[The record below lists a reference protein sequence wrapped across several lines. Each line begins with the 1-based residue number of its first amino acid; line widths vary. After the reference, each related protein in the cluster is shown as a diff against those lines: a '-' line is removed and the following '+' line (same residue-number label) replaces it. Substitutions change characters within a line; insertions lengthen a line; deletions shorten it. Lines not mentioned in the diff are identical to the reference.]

1 MAKKKRI
8 AILIVVVLL
17 AVLAYRLY
25 QREENRGNSGVLTIY
40 GNIDIRQVQLAFYDE
55 GRIEKLV
62 VDEGATVKT
71 GDLLGI
77 LDDSRLK
84 AAVGKLE
91 KDVAAQEQV
100 VTRMHN
106 GSRPQ
111 EIKAAHARVM
121 KEEAAVRDALITF
134 KRLKELSKTR
144 YVSRQQLDDA
154 QARLD
159 MARAALKEAKE
170 IYSLA
175 LEGPRVEDIRAAEAR
190 LGSLKNAL
198 KLAREKLKDSR
209 LYAPAKGIIRDRIL
223 EPGDMAFPQ
232 RPVFTLALTDPLWVR
247 AYVPEPELG
256 KIALGMKAT
265 VTVDSYPD
273 EEFKGWIGYIS
284 PTAEF
289 TPRNVET
296 PDLRTR
302 LVYQVRVYVCNSQ
315 NKLRLGM
322 PATVKVDLTGEKLKG
337 PIRPSEIC
345 KEAKEN
351 Q

>member
-8 AILIVVVLL
+8 TILIVVVLL

-25 QREENRGNSGVLTIY
+25 QREENRDNSGVLTIY

-62 VDEGATVKT
+62 VDEGAMVKT

-84 AAVGKLE
+84 ATVGKLE
-91 KDVAAQEQV
+91 NDVAAQEQV
-100 VTRMHN
+100 VARMHN

-170 IYSLA
+170 LYSLA

-209 LYAPAKGIIRDRIL
+209 LFAPANGIIRDRIL